1 MKRPLKKLWVR
12 FLLASVISLGLM
24 LFILLFGLTSKNFSF
39 FFPRRLDRVFAFVLV
54 SFAISYSTI
63 SFQTMTSNRLLT
75 PSIMGLDALY
85 LFIQTVIVFFFGSG
99 KIEMLNGINNYLL
112 SIIIM
117 IGFSLILFTLLFKKE
132 NNSIYFLLLVGMI
145 MGSFFGG
152 LSTFMQSILDP
163 NEFLLVQGKM
173 FASFN
178 SINTEL
184 LIISFVIIAI
194 VLLSTLTD
202 YKKLD
207 VLSLGKDQAVSLGID
222 YKKLVFKNLIAIS
235 ILTSV
240 ATALV
245 GPVTFLGLIIASL
258 SSYVFKSYKHH
269 IRIIGATLISL
280 IFLGFAVIVIE
291 RVFNFQTTVSVIIN
305 LIGGLYFIFLIL
317 KEAKK

>member
-222 YKKLVFKNLIAIS
+222 YKKLVFKNLIVIS